1 MGIVLS
7 FCNMVT
13 FDILRMS
20 STVTA
25 GTTWWRPFRRTSK
38 KDKKTPS
45 PSEEPR
51 PYLHPEYSKAKV
63 IDLDIREIVRLPTG
77 FEHDE
82 WVGSTTLSFFNNI
95 NLLYGVLV
103 HDYCNN
109 ESCPVMSAP
118 NNVQYNWQDERG
130 KKAKCTAPQYIEYA
144 MTYSERQFK
153 DETVFPTKYGQIFP
167 SDFRSIIQRINRYF
181 FHLLAHIYHSHFLHL
196 TEHDLHRHLNSIF
209 CHFMHFSVEFD
220 LIDTKD
226 TAVLEDLIEI
236 MQLNCQEG
244 SAASGAATDTDSS
257 ISGAVDPK
265 RGSSPEQ

>member
-1 MGIVLS
+1 MKS
-7 FCNMVT
+7 K
-13 FDILRMS
+13 
-20 STVTA
+20 
-25 GTTWWRPFRRTSK
+25 RRTSK

-153 DETVFPTKYGQIFP
+153 DETVFPTKYGQTFP

-244 SAASGAATDTDSS
+244 STASAAATDTDSS

>member
-1 MGIVLS
+1 MNYSLNNYFLCLFVFICLYLFFFV
-7 FCNMVT
+7 
-13 FDILRMS
+13 S
-20 STVTA
+20 ST
-25 GTTWWRPFRRTSK
+25 
-38 KDKKTPS
+38 
-45 PSEEPR
+45 
-51 PYLHPEYSKAKV
+51 
-63 IDLDIREIVRLPTG
+63 
-77 FEHDE
+77 
-82 WVGSTTLSFFNNI
+82 
-95 NLLYGVLV
+95 
-103 HDYCNN
+103 
-109 ESCPVMSAP
+109 
-118 NNVQYNWQDERG
+118 
-130 KKAKCTAPQYIEYA
+130 
-144 MTYSERQFK
+144 
-153 DETVFPTKYGQIFP
+153 GQTFP

-244 SAASGAATDTDSS
+244 STASAAATDTDSS